1 MAPPGGGSTWLRWVV
16 KHVAPQWV
24 KHVAPL
30 GCEAR
35 GSALGEARGSIR
47 GVVQRRDAC
56 DINIANNEEH
66 VVFAPKQDPSPQP
79 LVAAA
84 IEIVTVDD

>member
-1 MAPPGGGSTWLRWVV
+1 M

-35 GSALGEARGSIR
+35 GSALGEARGAIR

-56 DINIANNEEH
+56 GITIADNEVH
-66 VVFAPKQDPSPQP
+66 VVCAPKHDPRPPP
-79 LVAAA
+79 LVTAA
-84 IEIVTVDD
+84 IEIVTVDE